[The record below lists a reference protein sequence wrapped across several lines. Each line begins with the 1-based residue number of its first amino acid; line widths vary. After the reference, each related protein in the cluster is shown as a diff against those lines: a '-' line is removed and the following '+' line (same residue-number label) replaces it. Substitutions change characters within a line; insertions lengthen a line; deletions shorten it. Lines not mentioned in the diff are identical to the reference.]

1 MSQESWNHGQPVRW
15 ELEPQEKFTCCQSIS
30 PEQKEEENYPG
41 FSQSPSSRLSPGPP
55 VAQLSEKPSNTGL
68 W

>member
-1 MSQESWNHGQPVRW
+1 MSQQNWNHGQPVQW
-15 ELEPQEKFTCCQSIS
+15 ELEQEEKFMCCQSIRS
-30 PEQKEEENYPG
+30 GQKEEGNYPG
-41 FSQSPSSRLSPGPP
+41 FSQSPFSRLSPGPP